1 MNLPSPIL
9 WRRRDLLV
17 GAACLLGAGRAR
29 ADNLGAGRRNLFTI
43 GQLTHGGAW
52 NPRPTALRRLLWEVA
67 RRTSIEVSPDGTPVA
82 PSSPD
87 LFYLPFL
94 YWAADGEFPPLD
106 ATARSQLAR
115 FMTFGGLVLCDGV
128 DGAEGR
134 GADASFRRELAA
146 ILPSS
151 HADLL
156 PRDHVIYKSFFLLDR
171 AEGRT
176 VASPELFGYAADNR
190 VVAVITRN
198 DLGGAW
204 ARDNF
209 GTWVHEVEPGG
220 EPQRERAFR
229 LGVNLVMYSLC
240 LDYKE
245 DQVHIPFILK
255 KRRR

>member
-1 MNLPSPIL
+1 
-9 WRRRDLLV
+9 V
-17 GAACLLGAGRAR
+17 AR
-29 ADNLGAGRRNLFTI
+29 ADNLSPGRRNPFTV
-43 GQLTHGGAW
+43 GHLTHGGSW

-67 RRTSIEVSPDGTPVA
+67 RRTSIEVTPDGTPV
-82 PSSPD
+82 SPLSPE

-106 ATARSQLAR
+106 AAARAHLAR
-115 FMTFGGLVLCDGV
+115 FITFGGFILCDGV
-128 DGAEGR
+128 DGAQGR
-134 GADASFRRELAA
+134 GADGCFQRELAA
-146 ILPSS
+146 ILPTSPPE
-151 HADLL
+151 LV

-176 VASPELFGYAADNR
+176 VASPELVGFTGDNR
-190 VVAVITRN
+190 VVAAITRN

-209 GTWVHEVEPGG
+209 GAWVHDVEPGG

-229 LGVNLVMYSLC
+229 LGVNLVMYALC
-240 LDYKE
+240 LDYKA